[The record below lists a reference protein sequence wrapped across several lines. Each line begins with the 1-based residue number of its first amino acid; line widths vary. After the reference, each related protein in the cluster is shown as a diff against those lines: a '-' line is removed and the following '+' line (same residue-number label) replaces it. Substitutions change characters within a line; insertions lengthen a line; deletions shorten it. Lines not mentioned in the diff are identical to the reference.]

1 MPKNKNASFRY
12 RAIDNL
18 LRSHRLGLSIRDLVE
33 GVSEA
38 LSEEFGIKGVSERTI
53 REDISIMR
61 SDRPRGYEAPIK
73 FDRESGRY
81 KYEDPNFSIYKL
93 PFNEED
99 LQTLRRAH
107 TVLKGLSGTPVTD
120 IMNEL
125 MVRLEQSERV
135 LSREPYF
142 QIDFPAGNKGS
153 EHIGLLINAIED
165 QRKVIMDY
173 HPFSG
178 HIYQN
183 LEVDPWLI
191 KAFNG
196 RWFLVGKSRLRDAGP
211 SVFGL
216 DRIERISPSEVKCE
230 KAPADLAEKFAHAIG
245 LSVPDGAKPV
255 DIKLKFSKERFKY
268 VETKP
273 IHPSQQVIER
283 DGQGVV
289 VGLHLIEN
297 KELISLLH
305 FYGPDVEV
313 MEPASLRATMA
324 AHYQHL
330 AAVYRTTAPYSPS
343 GTREGTD

>member
-12 RAIDNL
+12 RTIDKL
-18 LRSHRLGLSIRDLVE
+18 LRSSRVGLTIHDLVE

-38 LSEEFGIKGVSERTI
+38 LSEEFGIKGVSESSI
-53 REDISIMR
+53 RVDINIMR
-61 SDRPRGYEAPIK
+61 SDPPRGYGAPIVC
-73 FDRESGRY
+73 DRGSGKYR
-81 KYEDPNFSIYKL
+81 YEDPNFSIYKL

-120 IMNEL
+120 MMSEL
-125 MVRLEQSERV
+125 MMRLEQSERV

-142 QIDFPAGNKGS
+142 QIDFPAGNRGS

-165 QRKVIMDY
+165 QRKVVMDY

-178 HIYQN
+178 HAHLN

-196 RWFLVGKSRLRDAGP
+196 RWFLVGKSRLREAGP

-216 DRIERISPSEVKCE
+216 DRIERISTSEVKCE

-283 DGQGVV
+283 DEQGVV

-305 FYGPDVEV
+305 YFGPDVEV
-313 MEPASLRATMA
+313 LAPASLRATIA
-324 AHYQHL
+324 AHYRHL
-330 AAVYRTTAPYSPS
+330 AAIYHTTAP
-343 GTREGTD
+343 